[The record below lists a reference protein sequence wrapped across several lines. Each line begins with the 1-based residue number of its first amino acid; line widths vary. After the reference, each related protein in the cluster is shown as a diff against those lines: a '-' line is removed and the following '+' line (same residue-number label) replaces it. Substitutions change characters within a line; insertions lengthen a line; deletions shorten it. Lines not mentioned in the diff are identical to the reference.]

1 MLCARLGAPAEFI
14 RDKLPAPLQL
24 ATLNYLMTQGEKP
37 ATAMLRLRGD
47 EVSAIVSERYA
58 ALDAE
63 QLVDTLRTALVR
75 HGLVDSVRVRAVAT
89 GIQTS

>member
-1 MLCARLGAPAEFI
+1 
-14 RDKLPAPLQL
+14 
-24 ATLNYLMTQGEKP
+24 
-37 ATAMLRLRGD
+37 MLRLRGD